1 MAPLSGSEQGRK
13 YHGGRPEKPL
23 PDRAG
28 PIPGDAEPDEHVA
41 DAGDAGGVTRYLDQ
55 PEHPDPPQ
63 PKPRNFSAFSER
75 PAPRPASEP
84 AEEAVAANDATGGE
98 YWNRVLGD
106 NTNAGTLRFLA
117 AVGLFV
123 LIAAALFWLAG

>member
-1 MAPLSGSEQGRK
+1 MVVNQNS
-13 YHGGRPEKPL
+13 L
-23 PDRAG
+23 PDRVG

-75 PAPRPASEP
+75 PAPRPASES
-84 AEEAVAANDATGGE
+84 AEEAAAANDATGGE

>member
-1 MAPLSGSEQGRK
+1 MVVNQKS
-13 YHGGRPEKPL
+13 L

-41 DAGDAGGVTRYLDQ
+41 DAGDSGGVTRYLDQ